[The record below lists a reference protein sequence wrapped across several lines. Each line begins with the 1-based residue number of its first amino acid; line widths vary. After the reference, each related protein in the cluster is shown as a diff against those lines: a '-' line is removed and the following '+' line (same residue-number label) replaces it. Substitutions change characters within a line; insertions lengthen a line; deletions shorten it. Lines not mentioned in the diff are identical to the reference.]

1 MKHALLRQFY
11 PPSVVKK
18 KKKKSSIF
26 RTFYPLLTSELLS
39 YLSSYFLLF
48 FLHILLNSL
57 FTYITLL
64 SKLNIFFVARAYTP
78 FNSNRASHLFYDTL
92 RFTCMFSCPL
102 WCVAIFIYFS
112 TSDVWTREKKIS
124 WALIFFLTCCTSF
137 DEFCARFVL
146 EFVWNFKFIG
156 F

>member
-1 MKHALLRQFY
+1 MRHKWKRCRISRLIFQLFLVFLQICAENSGHINRSILNWCFFCSPL
-11 PPSVVKK
+11 PPHC
-18 KKKKSSIF
+18 
-26 RTFYPLLTSELLS
+26 SE
-39 YLSSYFLLF
+39 
-48 FLHILLNSL
+48 
-57 FTYITLL
+57 L

-146 EFVWNFKFIG
+146 EFVWNFKLIG